1 MGIGLA
7 RVIKTGEVSLG
18 DAVVLGSAGVS
29 PKTLPAARVSSMSQ
43 AEFRKDWPARRQPER
58 PTVALQNVFH
68 QLNSIFID
76 NGLALE

>member
-1 MGIGLA
+1 
-7 RVIKTGEVSLG
+7 
-18 DAVVLGSAGVS
+18 
-29 PKTLPAARVSSMSQ
+29 MSQ